1 MKSLVFFFQAEDGI
15 RDAQESRGLGDVY
28 KRQDVISAENAIN
41 FNTSSIDYPIVAS
54 NLRLNPVK
62 SNNLP
67 SFMLGY
73 NNNPFY
79 GESKASFLG
88 QVVPAEFSPS
98 FGENVVLDSVVLTIP
113 YFSRGVETSEEGD
126 ITYEIDSVYGSTATK
141 LYVYKSNFYL
151 RDFNPSGDFSDSQNY
166 YSNGALSNSES
177 INQAEIE
184 AELLYESGIL
194 GDGSDD
200 FIPSSERIDLTSLDS
215 LGETYVS
222 SSIAP
227 AIRLKLNN
235 PNDNF
240 WQSLFFENEGN
251 PELIN
256 PNTFK
261 EFFRGLYIKA
271 DGVNSDGSMML
282 LNFASSN
289 TKLTIHYTSETS
301 TDSDTDSGG
310 TSTETISSQ
319 NEYVLNFTDNL
330 VNIYENNFLVDVSN
344 SNTID
349 GDERIY
355 LKGGE
360 GYMSTVDLF
369 GGDIQDE
376 NGEMVN
382 AFEHFKNSFYDE
394 ENEIANKIINE
405 AYIEFFVDQTQDI
418 GSEPDRIYLYNFEQ
432 NTALIDYFLD
442 QSVSSTTIN
451 AKINNLEPL
460 TRDGDSITGE
470 GVKYKIRIT
479 EHLNNL
485 ILRDSTNAKLALVV
499 TSNVGSIDNFSILNS
514 GEEDRDFPSGA
525 ILTPKGTVLHGSQS
539 EDIDKRPRIKI
550 YYTDPNE

>member
-1 MKSLVFFFQAEDGI
+1 MKNIKLLSVFFIIFIYSCDKDFTSI
-15 RDAQESRGLGDVY
+15 DS
-28 KRQDVISAENAIN
+28 DVISAENAIN
-41 FNTSSIDYPIVAS
+41 FNTSSIDYPLVAS
-54 NLRLNPVK
+54 NKKLNPVK

-88 QVVPAEFSPS
+88 QIVPAEFSPS

-113 YFSRGVETSEEGD
+113 YYSRGVETSEEGD
-126 ITYEIDSVYGSTATK
+126 ISYEIDSVYGSTATK

-215 LGETYVS
+215 LGESYVS

-451 AKINNLEPL
+451 AKINHLEPL

-485 ILRDSTNAKLALVV
+485 ILRDSTNARLALVV

>member
-1 MKSLVFFFQAEDGI
+1 MKNIKLLSVFFIIFIYSCDKDFTSI
-15 RDAQESRGLGDVY
+15 DS
-28 KRQDVISAENAIN
+28 DVISAENAIN

-113 YFSRGVETSEEGD
+113 YYSRGVETSEEGD

-330 VNIYENNFLVDVSN
+330 VNIYENNFQVDVSN
-344 SNTID
+344 SNIVD

-451 AKINNLEPL
+451 AKINHLEPL

>member
-1 MKSLVFFFQAEDGI
+1 MKNIKLLSVFFIILIYSCDKEFASID
-15 RDAQESRGLGDVY
+15 S
-28 KRQDVISAENAIN
+28 DVISAENAIN

-113 YFSRGVETSEEGD
+113 YYSRGVDTDDDGNIS
-126 ITYEIDSVYGSTATK
+126 YEIDSVYGNTATK

-177 INQAEIE
+177 INQSEIE
-184 AELLYESGIL
+184 AELLYESGII

-215 LGETYVS
+215 LGESYVV

-227 AIRLKLNN
+227 AVRLKLNN

-271 DGVNSDGSMML
+271 DGVNSEGSMML

-310 TSTETISSQ
+310 TSTETITSQ

-330 VNIYENNFLVDVSN
+330 VNIYENNFQVDVSN
-344 SNTID
+344 SNTVE

-369 GGDIQDE
+369 GGDIQDD

-382 AFEHFKNSFYDE
+382 AFDHFKNSFYDQ

-451 AKINNLEPL
+451 AKINHLEPL

-514 GEEDRDFPSGA
+514 GEEERDFPSGA

-539 EDIDKRPRIKI
+539 EDLDKRPRIKI

>member
-1 MKSLVFFFQAEDGI
+1 MKNIKFLSVFFIIFIYSCDKDFTSI
-15 RDAQESRGLGDVY
+15 DS
-28 KRQDVISAENAIN
+28 DVISAENAIN

-88 QVVPAEFSPS
+88 QIVPAEFSPS

-113 YFSRGVETSEEGD
+113 YYSRGVETSEEGD
-126 ITYEIDSVYGSTATK
+126 ISYEIDSVYGSTATK

-215 LGETYVS
+215 LGESYVS

-344 SNTID
+344 PNTVD

-451 AKINNLEPL
+451 AKINHLEPL

>member
-1 MKSLVFFFQAEDGI
+1 MKNIKLLSIFFIILIYSCDKEFTSID
-15 RDAQESRGLGDVY
+15 S
-28 KRQDVISAENAIN
+28 DVISAENAIN

-88 QVVPAEFSPS
+88 QIVPAEFSPS

-113 YFSRGVETSEEGD
+113 YYSRGVDTDDDGNIS
-126 ITYEIDSVYGSTATK
+126 YEIDSVYGNTATK

-166 YSNGALSNSES
+166 YSNGALSNSET
-177 INQAEIE
+177 INQSEIE

-200 FIPSSERIDLTSLDS
+200 FIPSSERIDLTLLDS
-215 LGETYVS
+215 LGESYVA

-227 AIRLKLNN
+227 AVRLKLNN

-240 WQSLFFENEGN
+240 WESLFFENEGN

-271 DGVNSDGSMML
+271 DGVNSEGSMML

-310 TSTETISSQ
+310 TSTETITSQ

-330 VNIYENNFLVDVSN
+330 VNIYENNFQVDVSN
-344 SNTID
+344 SNTVE

-369 GGDIQDE
+369 SGDIEDN
-376 NGEMVN
+376 NGVMVN
-382 AFEHFKNSFYDE
+382 AFDHFKNSFYDE

-451 AKINNLEPL
+451 AKINHLEPL

-514 GEEDRDFPSGA
+514 GEEERDFPSGA

-539 EDIDKRPRIKI
+539 EDLDKRPRIKI

>member
-1 MKSLVFFFQAEDGI
+1 MKNIKLLSVFFIIFIYSCDKDFTSI
-15 RDAQESRGLGDVY
+15 DS
-28 KRQDVISAENAIN
+28 DVISAENAIN

-113 YFSRGVETSEEGD
+113 YYSRGVETSEEGD

-222 SSIAP
+222 SSLAP

-261 EFFRGLYIKA
+261 EFFRGLYIKT

-344 SNTID
+344 PNTVD

-451 AKINNLEPL
+451 AKINHLEPL

-470 GVKYKIRIT
+470 GIKYKIRIT

-485 ILRDSTNAKLALVV
+485 ILRDSTNARLALAV

-514 GEEDRDFPSGA
+514 GEENRDFPSGA

-550 YYTDPNE
+550 YYTDPDE

>member
-1 MKSLVFFFQAEDGI
+1 MKNIKLLSIFFIILIYSCDKEFTSID
-15 RDAQESRGLGDVY
+15 S
-28 KRQDVISAENAIN
+28 DVISAENAIN

-88 QVVPAEFSPS
+88 QIVPAEFSPS

-113 YFSRGVETSEEGD
+113 YYSRGVDTDDDGNIS
-126 ITYEIDSVYGSTATK
+126 YEIDSVYGNTATK

-166 YSNGALSNSES
+166 YSNGALSNSET
-177 INQAEIE
+177 INQSEIE

-200 FIPSSERIDLTSLDS
+200 FIPSSERIDLTLLDS
-215 LGETYVS
+215 LGESYVA

-227 AIRLKLNN
+227 AVRLKLNN
-235 PNDNF
+235 PNENF
-240 WQSLFFENEGN
+240 WETLFFENEGN

-271 DGVNSDGSMML
+271 DGVNSEGSMML

-310 TSTETISSQ
+310 TSTETITSQ

-330 VNIYENNFLVDVSN
+330 VNIYENNFQVDVSN
-344 SNTID
+344 SNTVE

-369 GGDIQDE
+369 SGDIEDD
-376 NGEMVN
+376 NGVMVN
-382 AFEHFKNSFYDE
+382 AFDHFKNSFYDQ

-451 AKINNLEPL
+451 AKVNHLEPL

-514 GEEDRDFPSGA
+514 GEEERDFPSGA

-539 EDIDKRPRIKI
+539 EDLDKRPRIKI

>member
-1 MKSLVFFFQAEDGI
+1 MKNIKLLSIFFIIFIYSCDKEFTSID
-15 RDAQESRGLGDVY
+15 S
-28 KRQDVISAENAIN
+28 DVISAENAIN

-88 QVVPAEFSPS
+88 QIVPAEFSPS

-113 YFSRGVETSEEGD
+113 YYSRGVDTDDDGNIS
-126 ITYEIDSVYGSTATK
+126 YEIDSVYGNTATK

-166 YSNGALSNSES
+166 YSNGALSNSET
-177 INQAEIE
+177 INQSEIE
-184 AELLYESGIL
+184 AELLYESGVL

-200 FIPSSERIDLTSLDS
+200 FIPSSERIDLTLLDS
-215 LGETYVS
+215 LGESYVA

-227 AIRLKLNN
+227 AVRLKLNN

-240 WQSLFFENEGN
+240 WESLFFENEGN

-271 DGVNSDGSMML
+271 DGVNSEGSMML

-310 TSTETISSQ
+310 TSTETITSQ

-330 VNIYENNFLVDVSN
+330 VNIYENNFQVDVSN
-344 SNTID
+344 SNTVE

-369 GGDIQDE
+369 SGEIEDD
-376 NGEMVN
+376 NGVMVN
-382 AFEHFKNSFYDE
+382 AFDHFKNSFYDE

-451 AKINNLEPL
+451 AKINHLEPL

-514 GEEDRDFPSGA
+514 GEEERDFPSGA

-539 EDIDKRPRIKI
+539 EDLDKRPRIKI

>member
-1 MKSLVFFFQAEDGI
+1 MRYIKLLSVFFIVVFFSCDKDFASID
-15 RDAQESRGLGDVY
+15 S
-28 KRQDVISAENAIN
+28 DVISSENAIN
-41 FNTSSIDYPIVAS
+41 FTTSSIEYPLIAS
-54 NLRLNPVK
+54 NLRVNPIK

-73 NNNPFY
+73 NNDPIY

-88 QVVPAEFSPS
+88 QVIPTEFSPS
-98 FGENVVLDSVVLTIP
+98 FGDNVVLDSVVLTIP
-113 YFSRGVETSEEGD
+113 YYSRSVETSEEGD
-126 ITYEIDSVYGSTATK
+126 ITYEIDSIYGNTATK

-151 RDFNPSGDFSDSQNY
+151 RDFDPSGDFSDSQNY
-166 YSNGALSNSES
+166 YSNGALSNSEY
-177 INQAEIE
+177 INQAEVE

-194 GDGSDD
+194 GDGTDD
-200 FIPSSERIDLTSLDS
+200 FIPSSERIDLTLLDS
-215 LGETYVS
+215 LGESYVS

-240 WQSLFFENEGN
+240 WENLIFENEGN
-251 PELIN
+251 SVLIN

-271 DGVNSDGSMML
+271 EGINSDGSMML

-301 TDSDTDSGG
+301 SDNDTDTGG
-310 TSTETISSQ
+310 TVTDPIESQ

-330 VNIYENNFLVDVSN
+330 INIYDNNFLVDVS
-344 SNTID
+344 SPNTIE

-360 GYMSTVDLF
+360 GYMSTIDLF
-369 GGDIQDE
+369 GGDVENE

-382 AFEHFKNSFYDE
+382 AFDHFKNSFFNE
-394 ENEIANKIINE
+394 EQEVANKIINE
-405 AYIEFFVDQTQDI
+405 AYIEFYVDQSQNI
-418 GSEPDRIYLYNFEQ
+418 ESEPDRVYLYNFEQ

-451 AKINNLEPL
+451 AKINHLEPL
-460 TRDGDSITGE
+460 IRDGDSITGD

-485 ILRDSTNAKLALVV
+485 IIRDSTNAKLALVV
-499 TSNVGSIDNFSILNS
+499 TSNVGSIQNFSILNS

-525 ILTPKGTVLHGSQS
+525 ILTPRGTILHGSQS
-539 EDIDKRPRIKI
+539 EDLDKRPRIKI
-550 YYTDPNE
+550 YYTEPD

>member
-1 MKSLVFFFQAEDGI
+1 MKNIKLLSVFFIIFIYSCDKDFTSI
-15 RDAQESRGLGDVY
+15 DS
-28 KRQDVISAENAIN
+28 DVISAENAIN

-98 FGENVVLDSVVLTIP
+98 FGENVVLDSVILTIP
-113 YFSRGVETSEEGD
+113 YYSRGVETSEEGD

-215 LGETYVS
+215 LGESYVS

-310 TSTETISSQ
+310 TSTETITSQ

-330 VNIYENNFLVDVSN
+330 VNIYENNFLVDVSIP
-344 SNTID
+344 NTVD

-451 AKINNLEPL
+451 AKINHLEPL

-485 ILRDSTNAKLALVV
+485 ILRDSTNARLALVV

>member
-1 MKSLVFFFQAEDGI
+1 MKYIKLLFVFFTFLMFSCDKDFTSI
-15 RDAQESRGLGDVY
+15 DS
-28 KRQDVISAENAIN
+28 DVINAENAIN
-41 FNTSSIDYPIVAS
+41 FSTSSVDYPLVAS
-54 NLRLNPVK
+54 NLRVNPVK

-73 NNNPFY
+73 NNNPVF

-88 QVVPAEFSPS
+88 QVIPTEFSPS

-113 YFSRGVETSEEGD
+113 YYSRGVETSEEGD
-126 ITYEIDSVYGSTATK
+126 ISYEIDSVYGNTPTK

-151 RDFNPSGDFSDSQNY
+151 RDFDPSGDFSDSQNY

-177 INQAEIE
+177 INQSEIE

-200 FIPSSERIDLTSLDS
+200 FVPSSERIDLTLIDS
-215 LGETYVS
+215 LGESYIS
-222 SSIAP
+222 NSIAP

-240 WQSLFFENEGN
+240 WQSLFFENEGSS
-251 PELIN
+251 ELIN

-271 DGVNSDGSMML
+271 DGVNSEGSMMM

-301 TDSDTDSGG
+301 TESDTDSGG
-310 TSTETISSQ
+310 TTTETISSQ

-330 VNIYENNFLVDVSN
+330 INIYENNFQLDVSTP
-344 SNTID
+344 NTQE
-349 GDERIY
+349 GDERLY

-369 GGDIQDE
+369 SGEIQDE
-376 NGEMVN
+376 NGEMVD
-382 AFEHFKNSFYDE
+382 AFDHFKNSFYND

-405 AYIEFFVDQTQDI
+405 AYIEFFVDQSQNI
-418 GSEPDRIYLYNFEQ
+418 QSEPDRIYMYNFEQ

-451 AKINNLEPL
+451 AKINHLEPL

-470 GVKYKIRIT
+470 GVRYKIRIT

-499 TSNVGSIDNFSILNS
+499 TANVGSIENFSILNS

-539 EDIDKRPRIKI
+539 EDINKRPRIKI
-550 YYTDPNE
+550 YYTDPDE

>member
-1 MKSLVFFFQAEDGI
+1 MKNIKLLSVFFIILIYSCDKEFASID
-15 RDAQESRGLGDVY
+15 S
-28 KRQDVISAENAIN
+28 DVISAENAIN

-113 YFSRGVETSEEGD
+113 YYSRGVDTDDDGNIS
-126 ITYEIDSVYGSTATK
+126 YEIDSVYGNTATK

-177 INQAEIE
+177 INQSEIE
-184 AELLYESGIL
+184 AELLYESGII

-215 LGETYVS
+215 LGESYVA

-227 AIRLKLNN
+227 AVRLKLNN

-271 DGVNSDGSMML
+271 DGVNSEGSMML

-310 TSTETISSQ
+310 TSTETITSQ

-330 VNIYENNFLVDVSN
+330 VNIYENNFQVDVSN
-344 SNTID
+344 SNTVE

-369 GGDIQDE
+369 GGDIQDD

-382 AFEHFKNSFYDE
+382 AFDHFKNSFYDE

-451 AKINNLEPL
+451 AKINHLEPL

-514 GEEDRDFPSGA
+514 GEEERDFPSGA

-539 EDIDKRPRIKI
+539 EDLDKRPRIKI

>member
-1 MKSLVFFFQAEDGI
+1 MKNIKLLSVFFIILIYSCDKEFASID
-15 RDAQESRGLGDVY
+15 S
-28 KRQDVISAENAIN
+28 DVISAENAIN

-113 YFSRGVETSEEGD
+113 YYSRGVDTDDDGNIS
-126 ITYEIDSVYGSTATK
+126 YEIDSVYGNTATK

-177 INQAEIE
+177 INQSEIE

-194 GDGSDD
+194 VDGSDD
-200 FIPSSERIDLTSLDS
+200 FIPSSERIDLTLLDS
-215 LGETYVS
+215 LGESYVA

-227 AIRLKLNN
+227 AVRLKLNN

-240 WQSLFFENEGN
+240 WESLFFENEGN

-271 DGVNSDGSMML
+271 DGVNSEGSMML

-310 TSTETISSQ
+310 TSTETITSQ

-330 VNIYENNFLVDVSN
+330 VNIYENNFQVDVSN
-344 SNTID
+344 SNTVE

-369 GGDIQDE
+369 GGDIQDD

-382 AFEHFKNSFYDE
+382 AFDHFKNSFYDE

-451 AKINNLEPL
+451 AKINHLEPL

-514 GEEDRDFPSGA
+514 GEEERDFPSGA

-539 EDIDKRPRIKI
+539 EDLDKRPRIKI

>member
-1 MKSLVFFFQAEDGI
+1 MKNIKLLSVFFIIFIYSCDKDFTSI
-15 RDAQESRGLGDVY
+15 DS
-28 KRQDVISAENAIN
+28 DVISAENAIN
-41 FNTSSIDYPIVAS
+41 FNTSSIDYPLVAS
-54 NLRLNPVK
+54 NKRLNPVK

-113 YFSRGVETSEEGD
+113 YYSRGVETSEEGD

-451 AKINNLEPL
+451 AKINHLEPL

>member
-1 MKSLVFFFQAEDGI
+1 MKNIKLLSVFFIILIYSCDKEFTSID
-15 RDAQESRGLGDVY
+15 S
-28 KRQDVISAENAIN
+28 DVISAENAIN

-54 NLRLNPVK
+54 NLRLNPIK

-88 QVVPAEFSPS
+88 QIVPAEFSPS

-113 YFSRGVETSEEGD
+113 YYSRGVDTDDDGNIS
-126 ITYEIDSVYGSTATK
+126 YEIDSVYGNTATK

-166 YSNGALSNSES
+166 YSNGALSNSET
-177 INQAEIE
+177 INQSEIE

-200 FIPSSERIDLTSLDS
+200 FIPSSERIDLTLLDS
-215 LGETYVS
+215 LGESYVA

-227 AIRLKLNN
+227 AVRLKLNN

-240 WQSLFFENEGN
+240 WETLFFENEGN

-271 DGVNSDGSMML
+271 DGVNSEGSMML

-310 TSTETISSQ
+310 TSTETITSQ

-330 VNIYENNFLVDVSN
+330 VNIYENNFQVDVSN
-344 SNTID
+344 SNTVE

-369 GGDIQDE
+369 SGDIEDD
-376 NGEMVN
+376 NGVMVN
-382 AFEHFKNSFYDE
+382 AFDHFKNSFYDE

-451 AKINNLEPL
+451 AKINHLEPL

-514 GEEDRDFPSGA
+514 GEEERDFPSGA

-539 EDIDKRPRIKI
+539 EDLDKRPRIKI

>member
-1 MKSLVFFFQAEDGI
+1 MKNIKLLSVFFIILIYSCDKEFASID
-15 RDAQESRGLGDVY
+15 S
-28 KRQDVISAENAIN
+28 DVISAENAIN

-113 YFSRGVETSEEGD
+113 YYSRGVDTDDDGNIS
-126 ITYEIDSVYGSTATK
+126 YEIDSVYGNTATK

-177 INQAEIE
+177 INQSEIE
-184 AELLYESGIL
+184 AELLYESGII

-215 LGETYVS
+215 LGESYVA

-227 AIRLKLNN
+227 AVRLKLNN

-271 DGVNSDGSMML
+271 DGVNSEGSMML

-310 TSTETISSQ
+310 TSTETITSQ

-330 VNIYENNFLVDVSN
+330 VNIYENNFQVDVSN
-344 SNTID
+344 SNTVE

-369 GGDIQDE
+369 GGDIQDD

-382 AFEHFKNSFYDE
+382 AFDHFKNSFYDE

-418 GSEPDRIYLYNFEQ
+418 GSEPDRIYLYIFEQ

-451 AKINNLEPL
+451 AKINHLEPL

-485 ILRDSTNAKLALVV
+485 ILRDSTNVKLALVV

-514 GEEDRDFPSGA
+514 GEEERDFPSGA

-539 EDIDKRPRIKI
+539 EDLDKRPRIKI

>member
-1 MKSLVFFFQAEDGI
+1 MKNIKLLSIFFIILIYSCDKDFTSID
-15 RDAQESRGLGDVY
+15 S
-28 KRQDVISAENAIN
+28 DVISAENAIN

-88 QVVPAEFSPS
+88 QIVPAEFSPS

-113 YFSRGVETSEEGD
+113 YYSRGVDTDDDGNIS
-126 ITYEIDSVYGSTATK
+126 YEIDSVYGNTATK

-166 YSNGALSNSES
+166 YSNGALSNSET
-177 INQAEIE
+177 INQSEIE
-184 AELLYESGIL
+184 AELLYESGVL

-200 FIPSSERIDLTSLDS
+200 FIPSSERIDLTLLDS
-215 LGETYVS
+215 LGESYVA

-227 AIRLKLNN
+227 AVRLKLNN

-240 WQSLFFENEGN
+240 WESLFFENEGN

-271 DGVNSDGSMML
+271 DGVNSEGSMML

-310 TSTETISSQ
+310 TSTETITSQ

-330 VNIYENNFLVDVSN
+330 VNIYENNFQVDVSN
-344 SNTID
+344 SNTVE

-369 GGDIQDE
+369 SGEIEDD
-376 NGEMVN
+376 NGVMVN
-382 AFEHFKNSFYDE
+382 AFDHFKNSFYDE

-451 AKINNLEPL
+451 AKINHLEPL

-514 GEEDRDFPSGA
+514 GEEERDFPSGA

-539 EDIDKRPRIKI
+539 EDLDKRPRIKI

>member
-1 MKSLVFFFQAEDGI
+1 MKNIKLLSVFFIIFIYSCDKDFTSI
-15 RDAQESRGLGDVY
+15 DS
-28 KRQDVISAENAIN
+28 DVISAENAIN

-98 FGENVVLDSVVLTIP
+98 FGENVVLDSVILTIP
-113 YFSRGVETSEEGD
+113 YYSRGVETSEEGD

-184 AELLYESGIL
+184 AELLYESGII

-310 TSTETISSQ
+310 TSTETITSQ

-344 SNTID
+344 PNTVD

-451 AKINNLEPL
+451 AKINHLEPL

>member
-1 MKSLVFFFQAEDGI
+1 MKNIKLLSVFFIIFIYSCDKDFTSI
-15 RDAQESRGLGDVY
+15 DS
-28 KRQDVISAENAIN
+28 DVISAENAIN

-451 AKINNLEPL
+451 AKINHLEPL

>member
-1 MKSLVFFFQAEDGI
+1 MKNIKFLSVFFIIFIYACDKDFTSI
-15 RDAQESRGLGDVY
+15 DS
-28 KRQDVISAENAIN
+28 DVISAQNAIN
-41 FNTSSIDYPIVAS
+41 FNTTSIDYPIVAS
-54 NLRLNPVK
+54 NLRLNPVI

-73 NNNPFY
+73 NNNPFF

-88 QVVPAEFSPS
+88 QIIPSEFSPS

-113 YFSRGVETSEEGD
+113 YYSRGVETSEEGD
-126 ITYEIDSVYGSTATK
+126 ITYEIDSIYGNTATK

-177 INQAEIE
+177 INQSEIE

-194 GDGSDD
+194 GDGSDN
-200 FIPSSERIDLTSLDS
+200 FIPSSERIDLTSIDS

-251 PELIN
+251 PELSN
-256 PNTFK
+256 ANSFK
-261 EFFRGLYIKA
+261 DFFRGLYIKA
-271 DGVNSDGSMML
+271 DGINSEGSMML

-301 TDSDTDSGG
+301 SNSDTSSGD
-310 TSTETISSQ
+310 TSSEPITSQ
-319 NEYVLNFTDNL
+319 NEYILNFTDNL
-330 VNIYENNFLVDVSN
+330 INIYENNFQVDVSN
-344 SNTID
+344 PNIVD
-349 GDERIY
+349 GDERLF

-360 GYMSTVDLF
+360 GYMSTIDLF
-369 GGDIQDE
+369 SGDIQDE

-382 AFEHFKNSFYDE
+382 AYDHFKNSFYDE

-451 AKINNLEPL
+451 AKINHLEPL
-460 TRDGDSITGE
+460 IREGDSVTGE

-514 GEEDRDFPSGA
+514 GEDGRDLPSGA

-539 EDIDKRPRIKI
+539 VDINKRPRIKI
-550 YYTDPNE
+550 YYTDPDE

>member
-1 MKSLVFFFQAEDGI
+1 MKNIKLLSVFFIILIYSCDKEFASID
-15 RDAQESRGLGDVY
+15 S
-28 KRQDVISAENAIN
+28 DVISAENAIN

-88 QVVPAEFSPS
+88 QIVPAEFSPS

-113 YFSRGVETSEEGD
+113 YYSRGVDTDDDGNIS
-126 ITYEIDSVYGSTATK
+126 YEIDSVYGNTATK

-177 INQAEIE
+177 INQSEIE
-184 AELLYESGIL
+184 AELLYESGII

-215 LGETYVS
+215 LGESYVA

-227 AIRLKLNN
+227 AVRLKLNN

-240 WQSLFFENEGN
+240 WESLFFENEGN

-271 DGVNSDGSMML
+271 DGVNSEGSMML

-310 TSTETISSQ
+310 TSTETITSQ

-330 VNIYENNFLVDVSN
+330 VNIYENNFQVDVSN
-344 SNTID
+344 SNTVE

-369 GGDIQDE
+369 GGDIEDD
-376 NGEMVN
+376 NGVMVN
-382 AFEHFKNSFYDE
+382 AFDHFKNSFYDQ

-451 AKINNLEPL
+451 AKINHLEPL

-514 GEEDRDFPSGA
+514 GEEERDFPSGA

-539 EDIDKRPRIKI
+539 EDLDKRPRIKI

>member
-1 MKSLVFFFQAEDGI
+1 MFSCDKDFTSID
-15 RDAQESRGLGDVY
+15 S
-28 KRQDVISAENAIN
+28 DVISAENAIN
-41 FNTSSIDYPIVAS
+41 FSTSSVDYPLVAS
-54 NLRLNPVK
+54 NLRVNPVK

-73 NNNPFY
+73 NNNSIF

-88 QVVPAEFSPS
+88 QVIPSVFSPS

-113 YFSRGVETSEEGD
+113 YYSRAVDTNEDGD
-126 ITYEIDSVYGSTATK
+126 VSYEIDSIYGNTATK

-151 RDFNPSGDFSDSQNY
+151 RDFDPSGDFSDSQNY
-166 YSNGALSNSES
+166 YSNGTLSNSES
-177 INQAEIE
+177 INQSEIE

-200 FIPSSERIDLTSLDS
+200 FIPSSERIDLTLIDS
-215 LGETYVS
+215 LGESYIS
-222 SSIAP
+222 NSIAP

-251 PELIN
+251 SELIN

-271 DGVNSDGSMML
+271 DGVNSEGSMMM

-301 TDSDTDSGG
+301 TESDTDSGG
-310 TSTETISSQ
+310 TTTETISSQ

-330 VNIYENNFLVDVSN
+330 INIYENNFQLDVSTP
-344 SNTID
+344 NTQE
-349 GDERIY
+349 GDERLY

-360 GYMSTVDLF
+360 GYMSIVDLF
-369 GGDIQDE
+369 SGEIQDE
-376 NGEMVN
+376 NGEMVD
-382 AFEHFKNSFYDE
+382 AFDHFKNSFYND

-405 AYIEFFVDQTQDI
+405 AYIEFFVDQSQNI
-418 GSEPDRIYLYNFEQ
+418 QSEPDRIYMYNFEQ

-451 AKINNLEPL
+451 AKINHLEPL

-470 GVKYKIRIT
+470 GVRYKIRIT

-499 TSNVGSIDNFSILNS
+499 TANVGSIENFAILNS
-514 GEEDRDFPSGA
+514 GEEERDFPSGA

-539 EDIDKRPRIKI
+539 ENINKRPRIKI
-550 YYTDPNE
+550 YYTEPDD

>member
-1 MKSLVFFFQAEDGI
+1 MKNIKLLSVFFIIFIYSCDKDFTSI
-15 RDAQESRGLGDVY
+15 DS
-28 KRQDVISAENAIN
+28 DVISAENAIN

-113 YFSRGVETSEEGD
+113 YYSRGVETSEEGD

-330 VNIYENNFLVDVSN
+330 VNIYENNFQVDVSN
-344 SNTID
+344 SNIVD

-451 AKINNLEPL
+451 AKINHLEPL

-470 GVKYKIRIT
+470 GVKYKIRVT

>member
-1 MKSLVFFFQAEDGI
+1 MKYIKLLFVFFTFLMFSCDKDFTSI
-15 RDAQESRGLGDVY
+15 DS
-28 KRQDVISAENAIN
+28 DVISAENAIN
-41 FNTSSIDYPIVAS
+41 FSTSSVDYPLVAS
-54 NLRLNPVK
+54 NLRVNPVK

-73 NNNPFY
+73 NNNSIF

-88 QVVPAEFSPS
+88 QVIPSVFSPS

-113 YFSRGVETSEEGD
+113 YYSRAVDTNEDGD
-126 ITYEIDSVYGSTATK
+126 VSYEVDSIYGNTATK

-151 RDFNPSGDFSDSQNY
+151 RDFDPSGDFSDSQNY

-177 INQAEIE
+177 INQSEIE

-200 FIPSSERIDLTSLDS
+200 FIPSSERIDLTLIDS
-215 LGETYVS
+215 LGESYIS
-222 SSIAP
+222 NSIAP

-251 PELIN
+251 SELIN

-271 DGVNSDGSMML
+271 DGVNSEGSMMM

-301 TDSDTDSGG
+301 TESDTDSGG
-310 TSTETISSQ
+310 TTTETISSQ

-330 VNIYENNFLVDVSN
+330 INIYENNFQLDVSTP
-344 SNTID
+344 NTQE
-349 GDERIY
+349 GDERLY

-369 GGDIQDE
+369 SGEIQDE
-376 NGEMVN
+376 NGEMVD
-382 AFEHFKNSFYDE
+382 AFDHFKNSFYND

-405 AYIEFFVDQTQDI
+405 AYIEFFVDQSQNI
-418 GSEPDRIYLYNFEQ
+418 QSEPDRIYMYNFEQ

-451 AKINNLEPL
+451 AKINHLEPL

-470 GVKYKIRIT
+470 GVRYKIRIT

-499 TSNVGSIDNFSILNS
+499 TANVGSIENFSILNS
-514 GEEDRDFPSGA
+514 GEEVRDFPSGA

-539 EDIDKRPRIKI
+539 EDINKRPRIKI
-550 YYTDPNE
+550 YYTDPDE

>member
-1 MKSLVFFFQAEDGI
+1 MKYIKLVSVFFIFLIFSCDKDFTSI
-15 RDAQESRGLGDVY
+15 DS
-28 KRQDVISAENAIN
+28 DVISSENAIN
-41 FNTSSIDYPIVAS
+41 FSTSSIDYPLVAS

-73 NNNPFY
+73 NNNPVF

-88 QVVPAEFSPS
+88 QVIPTEFSPS

-113 YFSRGVETSEEGD
+113 YYSRAVETSEEGD
-126 ITYEIDSVYGSTATK
+126 ISYEIDSIYGNSPTK

-151 RDFNPSGDFSDSQNY
+151 RDFDPSGDFSDAQNY
-166 YSNGALSNSES
+166 YSNGALSNSEY
-177 INQAEIE
+177 INQSEVE
-184 AELLYESGIL
+184 AELLYESGVI

-200 FIPSSERIDLTSLDS
+200 FTPSSERIDLTLLDS
-215 LGETYVS
+215 LGESYVS

-240 WQSLFFENEGN
+240 WQSVFFENEGN
-251 PELIN
+251 PALVN

-271 DGVNSDGSMML
+271 DGVNSEGSMMM

-301 TDSDTDSGG
+301 SDSDTDSGG
-310 TSTETISSQ
+310 TTTETITSQ

-330 VNIYENNFLVDVSN
+330 INVYENNFQVDVSTP
-344 SNTID
+344 NTVE
-349 GDERIY
+349 GDERLY

-360 GYMSTVDLF
+360 GYMSTIDLF

-376 NGEMVN
+376 NGEMVD
-382 AFEHFKNSFYDE
+382 AFDHFKNSFYNE

-405 AYIEFFVDQTQDI
+405 AYIEFFVDQAQNIQD
-418 GSEPDRIYLYNFEQ
+418 EPDRIYLYNFEQ

-451 AKINNLEPL
+451 AKINHLEPL

-499 TSNVGSIDNFSILNS
+499 TANVGSIDNFSILNS

-539 EDIDKRPRIKI
+539 ENIDKRPRIKI
-550 YYTDPNE
+550 YYTDPDE

>member
-1 MKSLVFFFQAEDGI
+1 MKNIKLLSVFFIIFIYSCDKDFTSI
-15 RDAQESRGLGDVY
+15 DS
-28 KRQDVISAENAIN
+28 DVISAENAIN
-41 FNTSSIDYPIVAS
+41 FNTSSIDYPLVAS
-54 NLRLNPVK
+54 NIRLNPVK

-88 QVVPAEFSPS
+88 QIVPAEFSPS

-113 YFSRGVETSEEGD
+113 YYSRGVETSEEGD
-126 ITYEIDSVYGSTATK
+126 ISYEIDSVYGSTATK

-344 SNTID
+344 SNTVD

-451 AKINNLEPL
+451 AKINHLEPL

-485 ILRDSTNAKLALVV
+485 ILRDSTNARLALVV

>member
-1 MKSLVFFFQAEDGI
+1 MRYIKLLSVFFIVVFFSCDKDFASID
-15 RDAQESRGLGDVY
+15 S
-28 KRQDVISAENAIN
+28 DVISSENAIN
-41 FNTSSIDYPIVAS
+41 FTTSSIEYPLIAS
-54 NLRLNPVK
+54 NLRVNPIK

-73 NNNPFY
+73 NNDPIY

-88 QVVPAEFSPS
+88 QVIPAEFSPS
-98 FGENVVLDSVVLTIP
+98 FGDNVVLDSVVLTIP
-113 YFSRGVETSEEGD
+113 YYSRSVETSEEGD
-126 ITYEIDSVYGSTATK
+126 ITYEIDSIYGNTATK

-151 RDFNPSGDFSDSQNY
+151 RDFDPSGDFSDSQNY
-166 YSNGALSNSES
+166 YSNGALSNSEY
-177 INQAEIE
+177 INQAEVE

-194 GDGSDD
+194 GDGTDD
-200 FIPSSERIDLTSLDS
+200 FIPSSERIDLTLLDS
-215 LGETYVS
+215 LGESYVS

-240 WQSLFFENEGN
+240 WENLIFENEGN
-251 PELIN
+251 SVLIN

-271 DGVNSDGSMML
+271 EGINSDGSMML

-301 TDSDTDSGG
+301 SDNDTDTGG
-310 TSTETISSQ
+310 TVTDPIESQ

-330 VNIYENNFLVDVSN
+330 INIYDNNFLVDVS
-344 SNTID
+344 SPNTIE

-360 GYMSTVDLF
+360 GYMSTIDLF
-369 GGDIQDE
+369 GGDVENE

-382 AFEHFKNSFYDE
+382 AFDHFKNSFFNE
-394 ENEIANKIINE
+394 EQEVANKIINE
-405 AYIEFFVDQTQDI
+405 AYIEFYVDQSQNI
-418 GSEPDRIYLYNFEQ
+418 ESEPDRVYLYNFEQ

-451 AKINNLEPL
+451 AKINHLEPL
-460 TRDGDSITGE
+460 IRDGDSITGD

-485 ILRDSTNAKLALVV
+485 IIRDSTNAKLALVV
-499 TSNVGSIDNFSILNS
+499 TSNVGSIQNFSILNS

-525 ILTPKGTVLHGSQS
+525 ILTPRGTILHGSQS
-539 EDIDKRPRIKI
+539 EDLDKRPRIKI
-550 YYTDPNE
+550 YYTEPD

>member
-1 MKSLVFFFQAEDGI
+1 MKNIKLLSVFFIIFIYSCDKDFTSI
-15 RDAQESRGLGDVY
+15 DS
-28 KRQDVISAENAIN
+28 DVISAENAIN

-98 FGENVVLDSVVLTIP
+98 FGENVVLDSVILTIP
-113 YFSRGVETSEEGD
+113 YYSRGVETSEEGD

-215 LGETYVS
+215 LGESYVS

-310 TSTETISSQ
+310 TSTETITSQ

-344 SNTID
+344 PNTVD

-451 AKINNLEPL
+451 AKINHLEPL

-485 ILRDSTNAKLALVV
+485 ILRDSTNARLALVV

>member
-1 MKSLVFFFQAEDGI
+1 MKNIKLLSVFFIIFIYSCDKDFTSI
-15 RDAQESRGLGDVY
+15 DS
-28 KRQDVISAENAIN
+28 DVISAENAIN

-113 YFSRGVETSEEGD
+113 YYSRGVETSEEGD

-310 TSTETISSQ
+310 TSTETITSQ

-344 SNTID
+344 PNTVD
-349 GDERIY
+349 GDERIF

-451 AKINNLEPL
+451 AKINHLEPL

>member
-1 MKSLVFFFQAEDGI
+1 MKNIKFLSVFFIIFIYSCDKDFTSI
-15 RDAQESRGLGDVY
+15 DS
-28 KRQDVISAENAIN
+28 DVISAENAIN

-113 YFSRGVETSEEGD
+113 YYSRGVETSEDGD
-126 ITYEIDSVYGSTATK
+126 ISYEIDSVYGNTATK

-310 TSTETISSQ
+310 TSTETITSQ

-344 SNTID
+344 PNTVD

-451 AKINNLEPL
+451 AKINHLEPL

>member
-1 MKSLVFFFQAEDGI
+1 MKNIKLLSVFFIIFIYSCDKDFTSI
-15 RDAQESRGLGDVY
+15 DS
-28 KRQDVISAENAIN
+28 DVISAENAIN
-41 FNTSSIDYPIVAS
+41 FNTSSIDYPLVAS
-54 NLRLNPVK
+54 NKKLNPVK

-344 SNTID
+344 PNTVD

-451 AKINNLEPL
+451 AKINHLEPL

>member
-1 MKSLVFFFQAEDGI
+1 MKNIKLLSVFFIILINSCDKEFTSID
-15 RDAQESRGLGDVY
+15 S
-28 KRQDVISAENAIN
+28 DVISAENAIN
-41 FNTSSIDYPIVAS
+41 FNTSSFDYPIVAS

-113 YFSRGVETSEEGD
+113 YYSRGVDTDDDGNIS
-126 ITYEIDSVYGSTATK
+126 YEIDSVYGNTATK

-177 INQAEIE
+177 INQSEIE
-184 AELLYESGIL
+184 AELLYESGVL

-200 FIPSSERIDLTSLDS
+200 FIPSSERIDLTLLDS
-215 LGETYVS
+215 LGESYVA

-227 AIRLKLNN
+227 AVRLKLNN

-271 DGVNSDGSMML
+271 DGVNSEGSMML

-310 TSTETISSQ
+310 TSTETITSQ

-330 VNIYENNFLVDVSN
+330 VNIYENNFQVDVSN
-344 SNTID
+344 SNTVE

-369 GGDIQDE
+369 GGDIQDD

-382 AFEHFKNSFYDE
+382 AFDHFKNSFYDQ

-451 AKINNLEPL
+451 AKINHLEPL

-514 GEEDRDFPSGA
+514 GEEERDFPSGA

-539 EDIDKRPRIKI
+539 EDLDKRPRIKI

>member
-1 MKSLVFFFQAEDGI
+1 MKYIKLLSVFFIFLIFSCDKDFTSI
-15 RDAQESRGLGDVY
+15 DS
-28 KRQDVISAENAIN
+28 DVISSENAIN
-41 FNTSSIDYPIVAS
+41 FSTSLIDYPLVAS
-54 NLRLNPVK
+54 NLRLNPIK

-73 NNNPFY
+73 NNNPVF

-88 QVVPAEFSPS
+88 QVIPTEFSPS

-113 YFSRGVETSEEGD
+113 YYSRGVETSEEGD
-126 ITYEIDSVYGSTATK
+126 ITYEIDSVYGNTPTK

-151 RDFNPSGDFSDSQNY
+151 RDFDPSGDFSDSQNY
-166 YSNGALSNSES
+166 YSNGSLSNSEY
-177 INQAEIE
+177 INQAEVE
-184 AELLYESGIL
+184 AELLFESGVI

-200 FIPSSERIDLTSLDS
+200 FTPSSERIDLTLLDS
-215 LGETYVS
+215 LGESYVS

-240 WQSLFFENEGN
+240 WQSIFFENEGN
-251 PELIN
+251 PELVN

-271 DGVNSDGSMML
+271 DGINSEGSMMM

-289 TKLTIHYTSETS
+289 TKLTIHYTSDTS

-310 TSTETISSQ
+310 TTTETISSQ

-330 VNIYENNFLVDVSN
+330 INVYENNFQIDVSN
-344 SNTID
+344 SNTVE
-349 GDERIY
+349 GDERLY

-360 GYMSTVDLF
+360 GYMSTIDLF
-369 GGDIQDE
+369 NGEIQDE
-376 NGEMVN
+376 NGEMVD
-382 AFEHFKNSFYDE
+382 AFDHFKNSFYDE

-405 AYIEFFVDQTQDI
+405 AYIEFFVDQTQNIQD
-418 GSEPDRIYLYNFEQ
+418 EPDRIYLYNFEQ

-451 AKINNLEPL
+451 AKINHLEPL
-460 TRDGDSITGE
+460 TRDGDSLTGE

-499 TSNVGSIDNFSILNS
+499 TANVGSIDNFSILNS
-514 GEEDRDFPSGA
+514 GEENRDFPSGA
-525 ILTPKGTVLHGSQS
+525 ILTPNGTVLHGSQS
-539 EDIDKRPRIKI
+539 ENIDKRPRIKI
-550 YYTDPNE
+550 YYTDPDD

>member
-1 MKSLVFFFQAEDGI
+1 MKNIKLLSVFFIIFIYSCDKDFTSI
-15 RDAQESRGLGDVY
+15 DS
-28 KRQDVISAENAIN
+28 DVISAENAIN

-54 NLRLNPVK
+54 NLRLNPVR

-113 YFSRGVETSEEGD
+113 YYSRGVETSEEGD

-344 SNTID
+344 PNTVD

-451 AKINNLEPL
+451 AKINHLEPL

>member
-1 MKSLVFFFQAEDGI
+1 MKYIKLVSVFFIFLIFSCDKDFTSI
-15 RDAQESRGLGDVY
+15 DS
-28 KRQDVISAENAIN
+28 DVISSENAIN
-41 FNTSSIDYPIVAS
+41 FSTSSIDYPLVAS

-73 NNNPFY
+73 NNNPVF

-88 QVVPAEFSPS
+88 QVIPTEFSPS

-113 YFSRGVETSEEGD
+113 YYSRAVETSEEGD
-126 ITYEIDSVYGSTATK
+126 ISYEIDSIYGNSPTK

-151 RDFNPSGDFSDSQNY
+151 RDFDPSGDFSDAQNY
-166 YSNGALSNSES
+166 YSNGALSNSEY
-177 INQAEIE
+177 INQSEVE
-184 AELLYESGIL
+184 AELLYESGVI

-200 FIPSSERIDLTSLDS
+200 FTPSSERIDLTLLDS
-215 LGETYVS
+215 LGESYVS

-240 WQSLFFENEGN
+240 WQSVFFENEGN
-251 PELIN
+251 PALVN

-271 DGVNSDGSMML
+271 DGVNSEGSMMM

-301 TDSDTDSGG
+301 SDSDTDSGG
-310 TSTETISSQ
+310 TTTETITSQ

-330 VNIYENNFLVDVSN
+330 INVYENNFQVDVSTP
-344 SNTID
+344 NTVE
-349 GDERIY
+349 GDERLY

-360 GYMSTVDLF
+360 GYMSTIDLF

-376 NGEMVN
+376 NGEMVD
-382 AFEHFKNSFYDE
+382 AFDHFKNSFYNE

-405 AYIEFFVDQTQDI
+405 AYIEFFVDQAQNIED
-418 GSEPDRIYLYNFEQ
+418 EPDRIYLYNFEQ

-451 AKINNLEPL
+451 AKINHLEPL
-460 TRDGDSITGE
+460 IRDGDSITGE

-499 TSNVGSIDNFSILNS
+499 TANVGSIDNFSILNS

-539 EDIDKRPRIKI
+539 ENIDKRPRIKI
-550 YYTDPNE
+550 YYTDPDE

>member
-1 MKSLVFFFQAEDGI
+1 MKNIKLLSVFFIFLIFSCDKDFTSI
-15 RDAQESRGLGDVY
+15 DS
-28 KRQDVISAENAIN
+28 DVISSENAIN
-41 FNTSSIDYPIVAS
+41 FSTSLIDYPLIAS

-73 NNNPFY
+73 NNNPVF

-88 QVVPAEFSPS
+88 QVIPTEFSPS

-113 YFSRGVETSEEGD
+113 YYSRGVETSEEGD
-126 ITYEIDSVYGSTATK
+126 ITYEIDSVYGNTPTK

-151 RDFNPSGDFSDSQNY
+151 RDFDPSGDFSDSQNY
-166 YSNGALSNSES
+166 YSNGSLSNSEY
-177 INQAEIE
+177 INQAEVE
-184 AELLYESGIL
+184 AELLFESGVI

-200 FIPSSERIDLTSLDS
+200 FVPSSERIDLTLLDS
-215 LGETYVS
+215 LGESYVS

-240 WQSLFFENEGN
+240 WQSIFFENEGN
-251 PELIN
+251 PELVN

-271 DGVNSDGSMML
+271 DGINSEGSMMM

-289 TKLTIHYTSETS
+289 TKLTIHYTSDTS

-310 TSTETISSQ
+310 TTTETISSQ

-330 VNIYENNFLVDVSN
+330 INVYENNFQIDVSN
-344 SNTID
+344 SNTVE
-349 GDERIY
+349 GDERLY

-360 GYMSTVDLF
+360 GYMSTIDLF
-369 GGDIQDE
+369 NGEIQDE
-376 NGEMVN
+376 NGEMVD
-382 AFEHFKNSFYDE
+382 AFDHFKNSFYDE

-405 AYIEFFVDQTQDI
+405 AYIEFFVDQTQNIQD
-418 GSEPDRIYLYNFEQ
+418 EPDRIYLYNFEQ

-451 AKINNLEPL
+451 AKINHLEPL
-460 TRDGDSITGE
+460 TRDGDSLNGE

-499 TSNVGSIDNFSILNS
+499 TANVGSIDNFSILNS
-514 GEEDRDFPSGA
+514 GEENRDFPSGA
-525 ILTPKGTVLHGSQS
+525 ILTPNGTVLHGSQS
-539 EDIDKRPRIKI
+539 ENIDKRPRIKI
-550 YYTDPNE
+550 YYTDPDD